1 MALSI
6 SHLGVFLGEGAFS
19 WVYSLKEHPY
29 AAKISKFDAQ
39 DFLKEL
45 QLLQELHSHNQ

>member
-6 SHLGVFLGEGAFS
+6 NHLDAFLGEGAFS

-29 AAKISKFDAQ
+29 AAKISKFEAQ
-39 DFLKEL
+39 DFRKEF
-45 QLLQELHSHNQ
+45 QLL